1 MSDGS
6 VGDDDEDE
14 WLREAEMIQ
23 KISLESESEKI
34 SAEAMALQRAIAASL
49 LTSSNSWEV
58 RTARSYGGRHLVSTR
73 TLPADTIVFQ
83 EQPIVVGEAI
93 AMKDQAAL
101 PGELIACATE
111 LLNLPPDS
119 SARLLQPAAPSPES
133 RSARMLEKAAEQLLK
148 HMERDAAATDS
159 LDYIKWALGVSM
171 VNCHGAT
178 KPDRGVLGVLAS
190 MMEVHRDVELVH
202 QLVFFPW
209 PALTPHML
217 RFSLPSAVESSIRV
231 SRTAA

>member
-1 MSDGS
+1 M
-6 VGDDDEDE
+6 GDDDEDE

-49 LTSSNSWEV
+49 LTPNNSWEV

-111 LLNLPPDS
+111 LLNLPLIQALACCSPQRHRQRV
-119 SARLLQPAAPSPES
+119 ARRA
-133 RSARMLEKAAEQLLK
+133 
-148 HMERDAAATDS
+148 
-159 LDYIKWALGVSM
+159 
-171 VNCHGAT
+171 C
-178 KPDRGVLGVLAS
+178 
-190 MMEVHRDVELVH
+190 
-202 QLVFFPW
+202 
-209 PALTPHML
+209 
-217 RFSLPSAVESSIRV
+217 
-231 SRTAA
+231 